1 MDPRALLRKFRSG
14 MDTAQIAKSLGVR
27 EAAVVAALNMA
38 REEEH
43 RGKNLSGP
51 PVPAERQPSVE
62 DDSKR
67 RDAPIR

>member
-1 MDPRALLRKFRSG
+1 
-14 MDTAQIAKSLGVR
+14 MDTAQIARALGVK
-27 EAAVVAALNMA
+27 EAAVVAALHMA

-43 RGKNLSGP
+43 RGKNLPDP
-51 PVPAERQPSVE
+51 PVPAECEPSVE

>member
-27 EAAVVAALNMA
+27 ESAVVAALILA
-38 REEEH
+38 REEEY
-43 RGKNLSGP
+43 RGKNLSGAP
-51 PVPAERQPSVE
+51 LSAQREPSLE
-62 DDSKR
+62 NDKNR